1 MMNLNKAAL
10 TAYKNR
16 WAAVSKIEQDELRQ
30 SSIAE
35 RWRTLNALVRMAD
48 GLNLS
53 RLEDEVQIS
62 AVRNRWALL
71 RERYLINQQR
81 RAA

>member
-1 MMNLNKAAL
+1 MNLNKAAL

-16 WAAVSKIEQDELRQ
+16 WVAVSKIEQDELRQ